1 MKLVTETPVKLRIL
15 DTTPEEQARLK
26 TLLTYVNKAAQYDVN
41 RFKKG
46 KWYIEKHGETAYKE
60 ELERLK
66 SLVKVC
72 LLKSDEKGLY
82 TYSGLKDRIQ
92 KAFFLEMKDY
102 VNSEVYYPDFN
113 SIPWLHTPT
122 GEDRYYQ
129 TAAGC
134 RLIAHKH
141 AAVEMGTGLGKSRI
155 IRNIVYEIGL
165 KTLVVAPSVSIARM
179 LYKDF
184 VYHFGKSKVGLVG
197 DGKKEYGKLITVGL
211 FQSLTRVER
220 DSGEWKSLSDTQVF
234 IVDESHLTPA
244 STLKQV
250 CEGVAEN
257 APYRFFF
264 SGTQMR
270 NDGADLLLEGIIGP
284 VVYEMTVE
292 QGVNEGFLSK
302 PNFYMV
308 EMDSPSSYISDNP
321 DYMLDRHWYNNSEL
335 YKRAC
340 DIANQSVKVG
350 LGPVLILI
358 DEVTQFKHI
367 WPRLTYD
374 FGFAHGGVTKTNKA
388 AVPEQY
394 HDSDPE
400 KLVDKFN
407 DGQLSILV
415 GTSCISIG
423 TDIRTPQTLINLQGG
438 TSEVKI
444 RQAVGRGTRKT
455 DKKSNFNYWDFLVKV
470 KDLGDPDYESNVE
483 RHGLIRSN
491 IYKDIFPSLRIVK

>member
-1 MKLVTETPVKLRIL
+1 MRLVTETPVKLRIL
-15 DTTPEEQARLK
+15 DVTPEQHSRLK

-46 KWYIEKHGETAYKE
+46 KWYIEKYGEVAYKE

-72 LLKSDEKGLY
+72 LLNSDEKGLY
-82 TYSGLKDRIQ
+82 TYTGLKDRI
-92 KAFFLEMKDY
+92 KNVFCLDREEWN
-102 VNSEVYYPDFN
+102 NSEIFYPVFKDI
-113 SIPWLHTPT
+113 SWAHVPEKP
-122 GEDRYYQ
+122 DRYYQ
-129 TAAGC
+129 KESKDA
-134 RLIAHKH
+134 LISNKH
-141 AAVEMGTGLGKSRI
+141 AAVEIGTGLGKTQI
-155 IRNIVYEIGL
+155 IRNITYEIGL
-165 KTLVVAPSVSIARM
+165 KTLVVAPSKSIARM
-179 LYKDF
+179 LYNDF
-184 VYHFGKSKVGLVG
+184 IYHFGKSKVGLVG
-197 DGKKEYGKLITVGL
+197 DGKKEYGKLITIGL
-211 FQSLTRVER
+211 FQSLSRIENGS
-220 DSGEWKSLSDTQVF
+220 DEWNKLSDVEVF

-335 YKRAC
+335 YKKAC
-340 DIANQSVKVG
+340 SIANQSLKVG

-367 WPRLTYD
+367 WPWLTYD
-374 FGFAHGGVTKTNKA
+374 FDFAHGGVTKTNKA
-388 AVPEQY
+388 AVPEKY

-400 KLVDKFN
+400 KLVKKFN
-407 DGQLSILV
+407 DGELSVLV
-415 GTSCISIG
+415 GTGCISIG

-455 DKKSNFNYWDFLVKV
+455 DTKSNFNYWDFCIKV
-470 KDLGDPDYESNVE
+470 KDLSNPEYEANVE
-483 RHGLIRSN
+483 RHALIRSN
-491 IYKDIFPSLRIVK
+491 IYKDIYPSLRVVK